1 MKGLNIFSWINFAL
15 AAVCLLISCIE
26 AFELYW
32 SDWNVHW
39 KLAALIF
46 VLAAI
51 LSLLVSRALK
61 QIKEELELKMLIN
74 Q

>member
-1 MKGLNIFSWINFAL
+1 MKELNIFSWISFAL
-15 AAVCLLISCIE
+15 AAVCLLLSSME
-26 AFELYW
+26 AFALYW
-32 SDWNVHW
+32 SDWNVHC

-51 LSLLVSRALK
+51 LSLLVTRALK
-61 QIKEELELKMLIN
+61 QIKEDLELKILIN

>member
-1 MKGLNIFSWINFAL
+1 MKELNIFSWSSFAL
-15 AAVCLLISCIE
+15 AAVCLLVSCIE
-26 AFELYW
+26 AFEFYW
-32 SDWNVHW
+32 SGWSVHW

-51 LSLLVSRALK
+51 LSLLVTRALK
-61 QIKEELELKMLIN
+61 QIKEDLELKMLIN

>member
-1 MKGLNIFSWINFAL
+1 MKELKIFSWSSFAL
-15 AAVCLLISCIE
+15 AVACLLISCIE
-26 AFELYW
+26 DFEHYW

-51 LSLLVSRALK
+51 LSLLVTRALK
-61 QIKEELELKMLIN
+61 QNKEELDLKMLII